1 MKILISKV
9 VLIIPFSKSL
19 KDKRKV
25 VKCIKDRIWSKFR
38 ASISEIEE
46 YNSLQKAV
54 LGIVY
59 VSNDKSL
66 LDSIIN
72 NIIDLVEASYPGV
85 LYNYEYTIETY

>member
-25 VKCIKDRIWSKFR
+25 VNGIKDRIWSRFR

-46 YNSLQKAV
+46 NNSLQKAV

-85 LYNYEYTIETY
+85 LHNYEYTIETY

>member
-25 VKCIKDRIWSKFR
+25 VKGIKDRIWSRFR

-59 VSNDKSL
+59 VSNDKSF

-85 LYNYEYTIETY
+85 LHNYEYTIETY